1 MSFRA
6 VNVRSIFVVFDQG
19 WARAILRA
27 EGGTIMLKRLSLLL
41 VLVSTSWFAH
51 ASELPTASPEDVG
64 LSAEKLEAMKAHFQ
78 SYVDEH
84 KLAGLTTLVS
94 RHGKVAHFE
103 TYGVRTLESGE
114 PMAKDAIFR
123 IYSMTKPVTGVALM
137 MLYEEGK
144 FELDDPVSKY
154 IPAFKDQK
162 VFKGVN
168 EDGSMI
174 TEPTAREMTVRDLMR
189 HTSGLSYGVFSETP
203 VDMSYRKG
211 QLIGFDQPLSE
222 WVPKLARQPLLYQ
235 PGKAWVY
242 SLSVDVQGYL
252 VEVLSGQTFDEF
264 LKTRIFD
271 PLGMSDTGFY
281 VSEEK
286 VDRLVGIY
294 DLDKEKG
301 LTPTGNALIQDF
313 TKEPLFKSGG
323 GGLLSTTADY
333 WRFAQMVAN
342 GGGLDGVRILK
353 AETVDMMRTNQ
364 LPEGVNGIGGKGVV
378 GFGLDFAVLTNAE
391 AFGGGNNGEF
401 YWGGMANTVFWIDPV
416 SDVVAIFMTNVLPYG
431 AVDPRTPMRKFVNE
445 AVVN

>member
-1 MSFRA
+1 
-6 VNVRSIFVVFDQG
+6 
-19 WARAILRA
+19 
-27 EGGTIMLKRLSLLL
+27 MLKRLSLLL

>member
-1 MSFRA
+1 
-6 VNVRSIFVVFDQG
+6 
-19 WARAILRA
+19 
-27 EGGTIMLKRLSLLL
+27 MLKRLSLLL

-94 RHGKVAHFE
+94 RHGKIAHFE

-174 TEPTAREMTVRDLMR
+174 TEPAAREMTVRDLMR

-271 PLGMSDTGFY
+271 PLGMTDTGFY
-281 VSEEK
+281 VDADK
-286 VDRLVGIY
+286 ADRLVGIY

-342 GGGLDGVRILK
+342 GGELDGVRILK

-401 YWGGMANTVFWIDPV
+401 YWGGMANTVFLIDPV